1 MCKTHIYTELM
12 DERNRSNRPDPVEA
26 PGASHGPGA
35 PADASAA
42 VLSAGAASAD
52 ARALQS
58 ALARILEPVAQLS
71 VARGLPCP
79 AVEEQLRRA
88 FVLAASRAHAQL
100 PAHRRVSRIA
110 AATGL
115 TRREVSRLTQ
125 PADVEAPARRPLA
138 NEVFARWLTD
148 PELRDARG
156 QPRDLPRS
164 GPAPSFETLAQSV
177 TRDVHPRTLLD
188 ELLRLRLA
196 ALDADGERVS
206 LVRDAFVPREDGT
219 RMLELLRDNTG
230 DHLAAAVANVLG
242 RGSEH
247 LEQAVFADELSPESI
262 ATIRRLI
269 QSEWQALLGRVVPAL
284 ETLIEEDARLRRPQD
299 QRVRIGIY
307 SYTTKD
313 GSPE

>member
-1 MCKTHIYTELM
+1 M
-12 DERNRSNRPDPVEA
+12 
-26 PGASHGPGA
+26 
-35 PADASAA
+35 
-42 VLSAGAASAD
+42 
-52 ARALQS
+52 
-58 ALARILEPVAQLS
+58 
-71 VARGLPCP
+71 
-79 AVEEQLRRA
+79 
-88 FVLAASRAHAQL
+88 
-100 PAHRRVSRIA
+100 
-110 AATGL
+110 
-115 TRREVSRLTQ
+115 SRLTQ

-148 PELRDARG
+148 PELRDGRG
-156 QPRDLPRS
+156 QPRDLARS
-164 GPAPSFETLAQSV
+164 GPAPSFESLAQAV

-219 RMLELLRDNTG
+219 RMLELLGDNTG

-262 ATIRRLI
+262 AAIRRLI

-284 ETLIEEDARLRRPQD
+284 EALIEEDARLHRPQD

-313 GSPE
+313 GSPA